1 MKDFSRIW
9 FEAVNGIL
17 SNGVH
22 VAPRGKVTKEI
33 PQRTAKDFSRIWLEA
48 INDILTNGD
57 LVAPR
62 GKRTKE
68 ILQRTIEVNMR
79 KPVLRVPERSLSYKF
94 MAAEAYWILSGDD
107 RVETIAPYNSRIKE
121 FSDDGERFF
130 GAYGP
135 KIKAQLPY
143 VVEKLL
149 ADSDSRQ
156 AGLTIW
162 RECPPQTKD
171 VPCTVAIFFNIRGGK
186 LNAHVFMRSSDVWL
200 GVPYDVFNFSML
212 SHLVCGLLNERR
224 LAADAVSPGRLFLTA
239 ASSHLYETNWDD
251 ARSCLAAEVLDQPE
265 TPDLLWNDPRHLMDN
280 LRALRDSRP
289 GDVLRW
295 WEV

>member
-1 MKDFSRIW
+1 MDFSR
-9 FEAVNGIL
+9 
-17 SNGVH
+17 
-22 VAPRGKVTKEI
+22 T
-33 PQRTAKDFSRIWLEA
+33 WLNA

-57 LVAPR
+57 LVSPR
-62 GKRTKE
+62 GKQTKE
-68 ILQRTIEVNMR
+68 IPQRTMVVDMR
-79 KPVLRVPERSLSYKF
+79 KPVLCVPERSLSYKF

-107 RVETIAPYNSRIKE
+107 RVETIAPYNSRIKD

-143 VVEKLL
+143 VIEKLL
-149 ADSDSRQ
+149 ADEDSRQ

-171 VPCTVAIFFNIRGGK
+171 VPCTVAIFFSIRSGK

-212 SHLVCGLLNERR
+212 GHLVCGLLNEQGRS
-224 LAADAVSPGRLFLTA
+224 VSPGNLYLTA
-239 ASSHLYETNWDD
+239 ASSHLYESNWTD
-251 ARSCLAAEVLDQPE
+251 AKICLMSTPLEQHTTHPLLFESAAHIMDWLK
-265 TPDLLWNDPRHLMDN
+265 DLRE
-280 LRALRDSRP
+280 SRP
-289 GDVLRW
+289 GSDLRW
-295 WEV
+295 WEM